1 MSVYEIGQLARL
13 EVIFQD
19 INGNPA
25 DPTTV
30 SVLVQSPDGTQ
41 VNYNPPDVVRDET
54 GSYHFDL
61 LVLQAGSYLYQW
73 NGTGVLVAV
82 QEGSITVAESILT
95 APVAPPI
102 DLCSLDEVR
111 DWLNLGPGQ
120 SDLKLE
126 RLITSASRFILSSTS
141 RDSFITPQTEIER
154 RNGNGSNMICP
165 YKWPILN
172 VASVTTSGGIF
183 GATAIPASP
192 DGVIPGWI
200 NDANRIYLVGCYYFP
215 KGFQNVLLTYDSG
228 FVSVPEDVNQACVE
242 LVAQKF
248 TRSRHID
255 EDSQSMG
262 PQVVSY
268 NKKDIPEEVRTVIEK
283 YKVRAVIE

>member
-1 MSVYEIGQLARL
+1 MTYEIGQLARL
-13 EVIFQD
+13 EVLFQD
-19 INGNPA
+19 INGNQA

-41 VNYNPPDVVRDET
+41 VNYNPPDVVRDGT

-95 APVAPPI
+95 APIVPPI

-126 RLITSASRFILSSTS
+126 RLITSASRFILSQTY
-141 RDSFITPQTEIER
+141 RQSFIVPQNQVER
-154 RNGNGSNMICP
+154 RNGNGTNMIAT
-165 YKWPILN
+165 YTWPITAVN
-172 VASVTTSGGIF
+172 SVLFAGGIF
-183 GATAIPASP
+183 GSNPVPASP
-192 DGVIPGWI
+192 DGVVPGWI
-200 NDANRIYLVGCYYFP
+200 NDNNRIYLVGLYYFP
-215 KGFQNVLLTYDSG
+215 AGFQNVVLNYNSG
-228 FVSVPEDVNQACVE
+228 FNGVPEDVNQACVE

-255 EDSQSMG
+255 EDSQSMMQ
-262 PQVVSY
+262 QVVSY
-268 NKKDIPEEVRTVIEK
+268 SKKDIPPEVQTVINK
-283 YKVRAVIE
+283 YKIRAVIE

>member
-1 MSVYEIGQLARL
+1 MTYEIGQLARL

-41 VNYNPPDVVRDET
+41 VNYNPPDVVCDGT

-126 RLITSASRFILSSTS
+126 RLITSASRMILTLTHRTS
-141 RDSFITPQTEIER
+141 FNTPQITAER
-154 RNGNGSNMICP
+154 RNGNGQNKIAV
-165 YKWPILN
+165 YQWPII
-172 VASVTTSGGIF
+172 SVQSVVVQGGIF
-183 GATAIPASP
+183 GTTNIPASP
-192 DGVIPGWI
+192 DGITPGWI
-200 NDANRIYLVGCYYFP
+200 NDSNVIYLVGQYWFN
-215 KGFQNVLLTYDSG
+215 KGFQNVNLGYTNG
-228 FVSVPEDVNQACVE
+228 FASVPEDINQACVE
-242 LVAQKF
+242 LVCQKY

-255 EDSQSMG
+255 EDSQSMMQ
-262 PQVVSY
+262 QVVSY
-268 NKKDIPEEVRTVIEK
+268 SKRDIPPEVQTVIGHYQIK
-283 YKVRAVIE
+283 GYIE